1 MRHPSLV
8 TLSHD
13 HHHALAL
20 ALRCRKQALG
30 QIQPAGAEG
39 LRHRANEFRSFFESS
54 LTSHFRAEE
63 EVLFPFVESSLPEA
77 REIIA
82 ALLEE
87 HREIRRLS
95 SLLAAEDRL
104 SKFLFDAGDV
114 LERHVRREE
123 RELFPLI
130 ERSTEAAAL
139 ESLRPQIE
147 KVLGR
152 A

>member
-1 MRHPSLV
+1 MRHPSLIA
-8 TLSHD
+8 LSRD

-39 LRHRANEFRSFFESS
+39 LRHRADEFMSFFESA
-54 LTSHFRAEE
+54 LTPHFRAEE
-63 EVLFPFVESSLPEA
+63 EVLFPFVESNLPEA

-95 SLLAAEDRL
+95 SLLAAKEGL
-104 SKFLFDAGDV
+104 SKVLFDAGDV

-130 ERSTEAAAL
+130 EQSAAL
-139 ESLRPQIE
+139 AVLETLRPRIE
-147 KVLGR
+147 QALGR

>member
-1 MRHPSLV
+1 MRHPSLI

-39 LRHRANEFRSFFESS
+39 LRHRANEFRSFVESS

-63 EVLFPFVESSLPEA
+63 EVLFPFAESSVPEA

-82 ALLEE
+82 VLLEE
-87 HREIRRLS
+87 HREIRRLTA
-95 SLLAAEDRL
+95 LLAAEDRL

-130 ERSTEAAAL
+130 ERSAGAAL

-147 KVLGR
+147 KVLARG
-152 A
+152 